1 LGEILPLEFGVGEF
15 RPDDVFIVF
24 SLLLGG
30 GDVERFGEFG
40 RRGLV
45 GAIAKSLSSFR
56 LFFSNRDPVL
66 VWFALDKNIVVVVV
80 VDDDAVAACLASRK
94 RDGRASRR
102 KWIIYC

>member
-1 LGEILPLEFGVGEF
+1 LGEILPLEGGTGEF

-45 GAIAKSLSSFR
+45 GAIVKSLSSFR
-56 LFFSNRDPVL
+56 LFFSNSDPVL
-66 VWFALDKNIVVVVV
+66 VWFALDKNNIIVVVVV
-80 VDDDAVAACLASRK
+80 VVDAVAACLA
-94 RDGRASRR
+94 DGGQETARENG
-102 KWIIYC
+102 KWIL

>member
-1 LGEILPLEFGVGEF
+1 LGEILPLEFSAGEF

-66 VWFALDKNIVVVVV
+66 VWFALDKNIVVV
-80 VDDDAVAACLASRK
+80 DAVAACLASRM